1 MQSCGFKYPDLR
13 GGLPFCVPNARSSIR
28 KPPLPGLLGKAL
40 SWVYLAELGR
50 RSRRFDRGIGVD
62 RLDTPVISIGNL
74 SVGGTGK
81 TPMVRLICQWLI
93 EAGHKPCI
101 AMRGYKAGADGSDE
115 QREYRDSL
123 PGIPI
128 VAQPDRAAG
137 VRTLMNT
144 PEGSDI
150 DCVVLD
156 DGFQHRQLARDL
168 DIVLLDATRNPFVD
182 RALPA
187 GWLRELPGALVRA
200 HAVVVTHA
208 ELVDEAAVESM
219 LASARAVNP
228 DLVCAA
234 AAHEWAGFV
243 VASDDE
249 PDRIEPTDWLT
260 GQTVV
265 AVCAIGNPGAFLAGV
280 REAIG
285 SLPAAEVVLRDH
297 DRYGPAAID
306 RIAAE
311 VRRTGAK
318 AIVTTGK
325 DLVKLR
331 QHADSLGVPIA
342 AARLQLSLA
351 RAKDELHG
359 SVLAAAARDRIG

>member
-1 MQSCGFKYPDLR
+1 
-13 GGLPFCVPNARSSIR
+13 VPNADTCIK
-28 KPPLPGLLGKAL
+28 KPPLPGILGKAL
-40 SWVYLAELGR
+40 SRIYLAELGR

-62 RLDTPVISIGNL
+62 RLDLPVISIGNL

-81 TPMVRLICQWLI
+81 TPMVRQVCQWLI
-93 EAGHKPCI
+93 DAGHKPCI
-101 AMRGYKAGADGSDE
+101 AMRGYKAGAEGSDE
-115 QREYRDSL
+115 QREYRDTL
-123 PGIPI
+123 PDVPI
-128 VAQPDRAAG
+128 VAQPDRAVG

-144 PEGSDI
+144 PEGTNI
-150 DCVVLD
+150 DTIVLD

-168 DIVLLDATRNPFVD
+168 DIVLLDATRDPFMD

-187 GWLRELPGALVRA
+187 GWLRELPGALARA

-208 ELVDEAAVESM
+208 ELVDESAVESM
-219 LASARAVNP
+219 IASARAVNP
-228 DLVCAA
+228 DLICAA

-243 VASDDE
+243 VVADNE

-260 GQTVV
+260 GRAVV
-265 AVCAIGNPGAFLAGV
+265 AACAIGNPGAFLAAA

-285 SLPAAEVVLRDH
+285 SPPAAEVVLRDH
-297 DRYGPAAID
+297 DRYAPAAID

-311 VRRTGAK
+311 VRRTSAK
-318 AIVTTGK
+318 AILTTGK

-331 QHADSLGVPIA
+331 QHADSLAVPIA

-351 RAKDELHG
+351 RAENELRHA
-359 SVLAAAARDRIG
+359 VLAAAARDRIG